1 MKFRLSILLCIIV
14 LITNFEVSAQS
25 VGEWWN
31 DVSVFQMNKM
41 KPRTNVI
48 PYSDEKGIENLDYQH
63 SDFYKSLNGNWN
75 FYWVETPS
83 EKPDDFYKLGY
94 DVSAWD
100 KIVVPG
106 NWELNGYGVPVYTNV
121 SNEFP
126 ANPPYAPEK
135 YNPVGC
141 YVYDFQIPAKWD
153 GRNVYINFGALKSAF
168 YLWINGKFVGYSED
182 SKTPAEF
189 DITPYINM
197 SGSNRLAVEAYRFC
211 DGSYL
216 EDQDYWRMSGITRDV
231 FVYSKPKLN
240 VSDFFVNAGL
250 DKSYE
255 KGTFG
260 ITVDLNFNSKSV
272 PSKFTVEVE
281 LKNDGNN
288 NSKFKKLFVKEL
300 SKKELNKVKNS
311 TCYSFKIEKTV
322 LDGVKPWSAEKPNLY
337 NMTIK
342 IKDKDGKVIETV
354 GSKVGF
360 RTTEVVGGQLKVNGK
375 AIMVKGVNRHEH
387 SGTTG
392 QYVDRKTM
400 EQDVKIML
408 ENNINTVR
416 TSHYPDDIYWYE
428 LCDKYGLYVI
438 DEANNES
445 HAQGYDENSLAKK
458 EEWKEAFLYRCR
470 NMLERDKNH
479 PSIIVWSTGNEC
491 GNGVCT
497 KACYDWM
504 KQRDTRPVICER
516 ALYDNNTDFIGIM
529 YSSVDYLERF
539 VKEHLDSKNRPF
551 ILVEY
556 CHAMGNS
563 LGGLSDYMEVFKKY
577 PQLQGGCIWDFV
589 DQTIVQYDEEKKVK
603 WYAAGGDLGSLEGV
617 GNDDSFCVNGLITSD
632 RIPHKHMA
640 EVKKCYQNIDVIPVD
655 VKNGVFKIYNNF
667 NFTNLNELD
676 CSCRIVARSNTKMP
690 MIGGNLEIN
699 CLPGKSR
706 ELRMDLSLLYEEMN
720 KVNHQLTDD
729 VYIIFSFKTK
739 KENGMLPQGYEV
751 AYEQIK
757 VFEAKKTVDKSAAPY
772 LNCKVEKNKNK
783 YSKIEFGNK
792 DFTLAFDCENGLP
805 KSFKYK
811 GVEFLAGEITPNFW
825 RAPTL
830 NDDVDKNGRRRWEL
844 AGLNDL
850 TIGKNKT
857 IHFERIDNGHAY
869 IVVGL
874 DFLDK
879 NGELVLKTKQLYQI
893 DGYGNVVVTMNV
905 QPTDKVVTF
914 PKIGTQFC
922 MPLAFNTVE
931 YFGKNTE
938 NYPDRN
944 ASGKFGFYE
953 SKAGDFFEMHEEPQ
967 ESGNRSDVSWF
978 NIINENGYGLL
989 VSGEEKINFSIY
1001 QYSDKALTKA
1011 ERINQIEK
1019 NDRWTVNVDY
1029 KQAPLGT
1036 ATCGPDALDKYLIKN
1051 GVYEYTF
1058 RLRPFNSVK
1067 EDVHELSSQDVF
1079 SMKHHVK
1086 TPVITSEFE
1095 VFNKSMKVTIS
1106 VDEPAVNIYYTL
1118 DGSEPTENSILYKGP
1133 FTINKTTLVKAKAFK
1148 KNAIPSFTIEKNFKK
1163 FIIANTVYKTQ
1174 PHKNYSANKET
1185 ALMDNKIGT
1194 VDDWGENWIGFS
1206 GDDMDATIELSKP
1219 TDIYKVMVGY
1229 AIHPEAWV
1237 LSPKAIW
1244 VSTSTDGVNFSEPV
1258 LAEFPMFFG
1267 ENGLRAEAR
1276 AKIDAYKVKY
1286 INVKVEN
1293 YGVLPEKHAH
1303 AGEKAWI
1310 MIDEVTVQ

>member
-14 LITNFEVSAQS
+14 LITNFEVSARS

-31 DVSVFQMNKM
+31 DVSVFQVNKM

-83 EKPDDFYKLGY
+83 EKPDGFYKLGY

-100 KIVVPG
+100 KIVVPS
-106 NWELNGYGVPVYTNV
+106 NWELNGYGIPVYTNV
-121 SNEFP
+121 PNEFP

-141 YVYDFQIPAKWD
+141 YVYDFKVPTTWD

-197 SGSNRLAVEAYRFC
+197 SGPNRLAVEAYRFC

-231 FVYSKPKLN
+231 FVYSKPHLN

-250 DKSYE
+250 DENYE

-260 ITVDLNFNSKSV
+260 MTVDLNFNSKSL
-272 PSKFTVEVE
+272 PSKFSVEVE
-281 LKNDGNN
+281 LKNDANN
-288 NSKFKKLFVKEL
+288 DSIFNKLFVADFT
-300 SKKELNKVKNS
+300 KKDLKKNKDA
-311 TCYSFKIEKTV
+311 TCYSFEIENAI
-322 LDGVKPWSAEKPNLY
+322 LEGIEPWSAEKPNLY
-337 NMTIK
+337 NMTIR

-360 RTTEVVGGQLKVNGK
+360 RTTEVVDGQLKVNGK

-387 SGTTG
+387 SGFTG
-392 QYVDRKTM
+392 QCVDRKTM

-445 HAQGYDENSLAKK
+445 HAQGYGDNSLAKK

-479 PSIIVWSTGNEC
+479 PSVIVWSTGNEC

-516 ALYDNNTDFIGIM
+516 ALYDYNTDFIGIM

-539 VKEHLDSKNRPF
+539 VNEKLDPKNRPF

-563 LGGLSDYMEVFKKY
+563 LGSLSDYMEVFKKY

-603 WYAAGGDLGSLEGV
+603 WYAAGGDLGSLEGI

-632 RIPHKHMA
+632 RIPHNHRA

-655 VKNGVFKIYNNF
+655 IEKGVFKVVNNF
-667 NFTNLNELD
+667 NFTDLDELD
-676 CSCRIVARSNTKMP
+676 CTCGIVIRNNTKVLS
-690 MIGGNLEIN
+690 IDSQLKIK
-699 CLPGKSR
+699 CLPGKWK
-706 ELRMDLSLLYEEMN
+706 EIKMDMTLLNNEIKKTN
-720 KVNHQLTDD
+720 QQDGD
-729 VYIIFSFKTK
+729 VYIVFSFKTK
-739 KENGMLPQGYEV
+739 KENGMLPKGYEV

-757 VFEAKKTVDKSAAPY
+757 IFEAEKTVDKSTAPN
-772 LNCKVEKNKNK
+772 LNCKVEKDKNK
-783 YSKIEFGNK
+783 YSKLEFGNN
-792 DFTLAFDCENGLP
+792 DFTFAFDCENGLP
-805 KSFKYK
+805 KSFIYK
-811 GVEFLAGEITPNFW
+811 GEELLAGEITPNFW

-830 NDDVDKNGRRRWEL
+830 NDDVDRNGRRRWEL

-850 TIGKNKT
+850 TIGENKT
-857 IHFERIDNGHAY
+857 ICFDTIDDGHAY
-869 IVVGL
+869 ITVGL
-874 DFLDK
+874 DFFDK

-893 DGYGNVVVTMNV
+893 DGFGNVVVTMNV
-905 QPTDKVVTF
+905 QPTERVVTF

-922 MPLAFNTVE
+922 MPLAFNKVK
-931 YFGKNTE
+931 YFGKDTE

-944 ASGKFGFYE
+944 ASGRFGVFE
-953 SKAGDFFEMHEEPQ
+953 KNAGDFFEMHEEPQ
-967 ESGNRSDVSWF
+967 ESGNRSDVRWF
-978 NIINENGYGLL
+978 MISNKNGNGLF
-989 VSGEEKINFSIY
+989 VSGEENINFSIY
-1001 QYSDKALTKA
+1001 QYSDEALTKA

-1019 NDRWTVNVDY
+1019 SDRWTVNVDH

-1058 RLRPFNSVK
+1058 RLRPFNMSN
-1067 EDVHELSSQDVF
+1067 EDVDELCGQNIF
-1079 SMKHHVK
+1079 SMKKHVE
-1086 TPVITSEFE
+1086 TPVITSEFKE
-1095 VFNKSMKVTIS
+1095 FNRPMKVTIS
-1106 VDEPAVNIYYTL
+1106 VDEPDVKIYYTL
-1118 DGSEPTENSILYKGP
+1118 DGSEPTETSRLYKEP
-1133 FTINKTTLVKAKAFK
+1133 FTIDETTLVKAKAFV
-1148 KNAIPSFTIEKNFKK
+1148 KNAIPSFTIEKNFKR
-1163 FIIANTVYKTQ
+1163 ILIANTVYKAE

-1185 ALMDNKIGT
+1185 ALMDNKIGAIGN
-1194 VDDWGENWIGFS
+1194 WGENWIGFL

-1219 TDIYKVMVGY
+1219 TDVFTVFIGF
-1229 AIHPEAWV
+1229 AIHPDAWV

-1244 VSTSTDGVNFSEPV
+1244 ISTSADGVNFSNPV

-1276 AKIDAYKVKY
+1276 AKIDAYEVKY
-1286 INVKVEN
+1286 INVRAEN
-1293 YGVLPEKHAH
+1293 YGVLPEKHAY

-1310 MIDEVTVQ
+1310 MIDEVRIQ